1 MGSPSLDQTSSLIL
15 NRICKNTLKS
25 DRTLLC
31 AGSSTLGAAVAYR
44 TFE

>member
-25 DRTLLC
+25 DRTF
-31 AGSSTLGAAVAYR
+31 AIKQAV
-44 TFE
+44 